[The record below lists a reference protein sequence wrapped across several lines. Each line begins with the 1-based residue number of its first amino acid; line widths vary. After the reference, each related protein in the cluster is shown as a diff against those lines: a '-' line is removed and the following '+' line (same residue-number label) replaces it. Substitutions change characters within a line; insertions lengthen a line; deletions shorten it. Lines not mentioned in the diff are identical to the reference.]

1 MLKRFVQAL
10 HLAKRCKDMGS
21 EPKIETGIIKQS
33 RSVCVCVKTGYT
45 GMQSSQFHWETDV
58 FQQWPVAMRSSSNR
72 TWFLPLSWSVRHKI
86 QHAFTKVTLTSQEMG
101 VEKMGAQMR
110 PHGHIFIGKMNEDD
124 DSPMNLGT
132 GHHIFRHPC
141 GRGNLRETWGVDLG
155 LHGCPGG
162 G

>member
-10 HLAKRCKDMGS
+10 HFAKRCKDMGS

-33 RSVCVCVKTGYT
+33 RSVCVCVCVKTGYT

-101 VEKMGAQMR
+101 ESK
-110 PHGHIFIGKMNEDD
+110 K
-124 DSPMNLGT
+124 
-132 GHHIFRHPC
+132 
-141 GRGNLRETWGVDLG
+141 WG
-155 LHGCPGG
+155 PK
-162 G
+162 